1 MKKIDLITLQG
12 NTPIFR
18 KTEDS
23 NFKSVNQR
31 TFSDSM
37 RDFQPV
43 QSFKFAWDKAAEY
56 LQTIAEK
63 KDFKKLKQTIL
74 KVAAKD
80 LDFNSEP
87 QNTPEQSLTQK
98 IKTAYKNSQMKPK
111 FK

>member
-1 MKKIDLITLQG
+1 MKKVDLISLQG
-12 NTPIFR
+12 DTPIFR
-18 KTEDS
+18 QTEDS

-43 QSFKFAWDKAAEY
+43 QSFKFVWEKAAEY

-74 KVAAKD
+74 KVASQD
-80 LDFNSEP
+80 LDFNKQVENAP
-87 QNTPEQSLTQK
+87 TQSLNQK